1 MKNLNPNLDATTNIE
16 VPLQDSIRILGLDSM
31 NNVIEITSIPLQ
43 DPDGNDGTGD
53 MDGGD
58 LMDGDGMDTN
68 TPIDPNV
75 GVEFCYD
82 IAGRRSNIN
91 PCYDIGSLV
100 IFTDQ
105 TETVTGSTPRTTIN
119 TEVVSIDEEQ
129 SATPATPAA
138 RDCNGFLEG
147 EPLPY
152 SPFREYW
159 EWEIG
164 METIG
169 DQGASIS
176 LNGID
181 WPWEFPNQATQFM
194 KTSSPN
200 LQFPDGTAF
209 ALGDQVD
216 YLDGARIYG
225 RFHAPTSGWAS
236 AAYNDAPVGATLTIQ
251 TLPGHGSITMRK
263 VRTLTSHPAPQRW
276 VHPAGFSIN
285 AIYPPFSAGGSGF
298 GSNCG
303 SVTRTSGG
311 TAETLAF
318 GWWPTEKLDGTST
331 TFEARMFATPL
342 TAADDLNAIQAVNG
356 AVVTTGSGQ
365 PTQSGPFGLRWT
377 GVTATSNG
385 TNFINNAPD
394 PNSNF
399 TISTVADGILRGTI
413 SDPTRAQFCADGGTM
428 NGVGLDGGDASITY
442 NTRICVSVT
451 EVTSSF
457 DNYMIA
463 TDGSVMYDVNPIC
476 STDIGDEGDTSDGM
490 GGIDTRTCARLKVT
504 SDRGIRVFSTG
515 TTQLVDNTDL
525 TTNPTIST
533 VEINTEELPALRLLT
548 NSTTLTDVEDG
559 TITLER
565 DAEAGSVTIGYSS
578 AALNGDIVTL
588 AGDSGQVTNDL
599 QTFTT
604 SVGGDGTVSGEFA
617 FINGTFNPITTIAD
631 LNNIPTYL
639 NEQGATGNV
648 NDFRWI
654 RLGFDNKTAAEAWIT
669 DFTGGALT
677 SYTGSTSISL
687 NGEFPLTITNGA
699 NTATF
704 LCARITPGG
713 NPPNDNWFVLE
724 GTAPGG
730 TRGFRPSDLS
740 AGAGSFDE
748 SDLATW
754 TFTSTVGGFGN
765 LTVTNGSG
773 TWSTTETID
782 VCLDGEGGD
791 GNFGGDLGV
800 GGDLDVGGDIKLP
813 SITDNTIPVKA
824 ANDCLVDSAIAS
836 TAGGSAPYTL
846 TTTGLQPLAAL
857 GATPPNV
864 GGVGTQSVLGGTNY
878 PNTPVGTNWAD
889 ITNATRLQ
897 LVFSTM
903 AEAGAFRTS
912 LEAIPHTG
920 STASTITFNNTA
932 TFRVV
937 DSGGGGIDLVITGES
952 FYFNDATV
960 YLALETNSYNTNM
973 SANGVYTPGAFT
985 VTVIDPVQQ
994 TPGSTTVEGDLT
1006 VTGETTLDSNLTGL
1020 LRADAGVVSVGSAG
1034 VSGLAGTIPVFEDGG
1049 DGVGNSIISQTS
1061 GPGNDFTI
1069 PNAVTLE
1076 YNDTLAAGAF
1086 RIANPTNSEGDAW
1099 TGSQIQASQINGN
1112 DNGFF
1117 WDRDGND
1124 PRNFTYGDTIAIY
1137 VDDDNYV
1144 VVRPTALGLGNA
1156 YNVTRVRFAGV
1167 VPANETNVQVGI
1179 VDAAWP
1185 VGTVTTA
1192 TVANHLTVTGDLT
1205 VTGTVTGN
1213 INNTNTTSPTP
1224 FQFWA
1229 GTQTEFDNQY
1239 GTHDMAGAASA
1250 GGGFTCSTLEADGS
1264 CMVGNLTASSQG
1276 AEDTTGVVAYL
1287 IRG

>member
-1 MKNLNPNLDATTNIE
+1 MKNLNPNLDATTNIQ
-16 VPLQDSIRILGLDSM
+16 VPLEDSIRILGLDSM
-31 NNVIEITSIPLQ
+31 NNVVEVTTIPTQ

-82 IAGRRSNIN
+82 VAGRRSNIN

-129 SATPATPAA
+129 SATPAAPAA

-169 DQGASIS
+169 NQGASIS

-251 TLPGHGSITMRK
+251 TLPGHGTITMRK
-263 VRTLTSHPAPQRW
+263 VRALTNHPAPQRW

-303 SVTRTSGG
+303 SITRTNGG

-385 TNFINNAPD
+385 TNFINNAAD

-604 SVGGDGTVSGEFA
+604 SVGGNGTVSGEFA

-631 LNNIPTYL
+631 LSNIPTYL

-654 RLGFDNKTAAEAWIT
+654 RLGFDNKTGAEAWIT

-704 LCARITPGG
+704 LCASITPGG
-713 NPPNDNWFVLE
+713 NSPNDNWFVLE

-824 ANDCLVDSAIAS
+824 ANNCLVDSAITSVAS
-836 TAGGSAPYTL
+836 TAGVPESGTDGQLREYLGGGVTL
-846 TTTGLQPLAAL
+846 PLTVALTAGDTLADLQTLGNTLFSGAGAEGDQNTFTEAVQLFQLQPQQASFTGTGYFRL
-857 GATPPNV
+857 GPSFADNDGVIIFDIDPTTSDDPTGWEQTDFVVRDTVSFEWNPAV
-864 GGVGTQSVLGGTNY
+864 GSMY
-878 PNTPVGTNWAD
+878 
-889 ITNATRLQ
+889 
-897 LVFSTM
+897 
-903 AEAGAFRTS
+903 
-912 LEAIPHTG
+912 
-920 STASTITFNNTA
+920 
-932 TFRVV
+932 
-937 DSGGGGIDLVITGES
+937 GGGID
-952 FYFNDATV
+952 Y
-960 YLALETNSYNTNM
+960 
-973 SANGVYTPGAFT
+973 
-985 VTVIDPVQQ
+985 
-994 TPGSTTVEGDLT
+994 
-1006 VTGETTLDSNLTGL
+1006 
-1020 LRADAGVVSVGSAG
+1020 
-1034 VSGLAGTIPVFEDGG
+1034 
-1049 DGVGNSIISQTS
+1049 
-1061 GPGNDFTI
+1061 
-1069 PNAVTLE
+1069 
-1076 YNDTLAAGAF
+1076 
-1086 RIANPTNSEGDAW
+1086 
-1099 TGSQIQASQINGN
+1099 
-1112 DNGFF
+1112 
-1117 WDRDGND
+1117 
-1124 PRNFTYGDTIAIY
+1124 
-1137 VDDDNYV
+1137 
-1144 VVRPTALGLGNA
+1144 
-1156 YNVTRVRFAGV
+1156 
-1167 VPANETNVQVGI
+1167 VPAQAGI
-1179 VDAAWP
+1179 AAS
-1185 VGTVTTA
+1185 A
-1192 TVANHLTVTGDLT
+1192 TVTGDLT
-1205 VTGTVTGN
+1205 VTGDIFGN
-1213 INNTNTTSPTP
+1213 IHNINTEAPVSH
-1224 FQFWA
+1224 FQIWA
-1229 GTQTEFDNQY
+1229 GTQDQFDTQY
-1239 GTHDMAGAASA
+1239 GTFNMAGLMVP
-1250 GGGFTCSTLEADGS
+1250 GGGFIDNAG
-1264 CMVGNLTASSQG
+1264 TASSQG
-1276 AEDTTGVVAYL
+1276 PAETNGSVVY
-1287 IRG
+1287 IIT